1 MLILHEMKKE
11 NGSIEA
17 MKTDKKLKDYQNS
30 RVVNYVRLFRRFADK
45 NTGNSPLPQ
54 LDNN

>member
-45 NTGNSPLPQ
+45 NTGNSPLPP